1 MNTQLEGN
9 LTSLEY
15 KIKRLIEV
23 NRNLNHQ
30 LNKTVAENNFLKEEV
45 KRKEEELNNFQN
57 KFKISKIV
65 GHVAVNGNTAELKS
79 KLNEYIKE
87 IDKCITH
94 LSA

>member
-1 MNTQLEGN
+1 MNNQLEDN
-9 LTSLEY
+9 LMSLEY
-15 KIKRLIEV
+15 KIKRLIEA
-23 NRNLNHQ
+23 NRFLNQQ
-30 LNKTVAENNFLKEEV
+30 LHKTMAENNFLKEEV

-65 GHVAVNGNTAELKS
+65 GHVAVNGGTAELKS
-79 KLNEYIKE
+79 KINEYIKE

>member
-1 MNTQLEGN
+1 MNSQLEDN
-9 LTSLEY
+9 LFSLEY
-15 KIKRLIEV
+15 KIKKLIEV
-23 NRNLNHQ
+23 NKNLNHQ
-30 LNKTVAENNFLKEEV
+30 LHKTVAENNFLKEEV

-65 GHVAVNGNTAELKS
+65 GHVAVNGGTAELKN
-79 KLNEYIKE
+79 KINEYIKE